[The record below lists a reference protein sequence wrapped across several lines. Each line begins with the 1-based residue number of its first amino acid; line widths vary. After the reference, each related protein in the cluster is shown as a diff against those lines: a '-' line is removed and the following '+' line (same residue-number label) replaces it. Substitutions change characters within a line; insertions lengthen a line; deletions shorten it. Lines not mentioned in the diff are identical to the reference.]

1 MKNNSPFIY
10 YVVQVATI
18 TSINCHINFVVK
30 FVITF
35 NVLYIYIYIE
45 RERERLLFLQ
55 INR

>member
-35 NVLYIYIYIE
+35 NVLYIYIYRE

>member
-35 NVLYIYIYIE
+35 NVLYIYIY
-45 RERERLLFLQ
+45 RERRSEERRVGKECQ
-55 INR
+55 